1 MQEDTGFYELRS
13 YHLKPGMRQ
22 RYLDLL
28 VPRLAFYRSVMGP
41 CVGHFAGEEDADI
54 VVTLWRY
61 KDKEDREARRA
72 QLDADAD
79 WAVFRSQVGPL
90 IEKLESTFL
99 FSTPGSLPVWPSG
112 PVQIPPKN

>member
-1 MQEDTGFYELRS
+1 MQEDTGLYELRC

-41 CVGHFAGEEDADI
+41 CVGHFAGEGESDI

-72 QLDADAD
+72 QLDTDAD
-79 WAVFRSQVGPL
+79 WAVFRSQVAPL
-90 IEKLESTFL
+90 IEKLESSFL
-99 FSTPGSLPVWPSG
+99 SSTPGSSAVWPSG
-112 PVQIPPKN
+112 QVRNPQDN